1 MMKKARTE
9 LLAGLVIFILTCSI
23 FILSHNRQI
32 ADSKYS
38 MLVSESLLHHGTF
51 ALDRYGF
58 EDFGKQNA
66 GGWGGIYQLELA
78 NGHVYYYLPPG
89 SSMLSVPWV
98 AVMNA
103 FGISAANADGAY
115 NLRGERIIQASL
127 AAILMAAFASLVF
140 FASRLLLPLSWSAL
154 IAFSVALGTQVLST
168 ASRGLWS
175 DTWGILLVGFV
186 AYILLAHACG
196 RRQIRP
202 MFLATLVAWSYF
214 VRPTN
219 SLAVVAVTGYIFFFC
234 RPLFIRYLAVGI
246 AWLIAFIAYSW
257 FHFGHALPSYFLAS
271 RLDFHLFW
279 IALAGN
285 LISPSRGLLIFVP
298 VIIFVIYLLVSYAP
312 ELPSRRLAILALAVI
327 VAHLVAVSGY
337 AHWWAGHCFGPRF
350 TAGLVPWFALL
361 GILAIRARLAWVE
374 QHEPHGHS
382 LRWNAEI
389 VFGAVLLLISVGINA
404 RGAMNGATA
413 AWNQK
418 PVNVDHHPAR
428 AWEWRQPQ
436 FVAKADE
443 NNGRQP

>member
-1 MMKKARTE
+1 MKTKLRTE
-9 LLAGLVIFILTCSI
+9 LLAGLAIFILTCSI

-58 EDFGKQNA
+58 EDFGKQNSN
-66 GGWGGIYQLELA
+66 GWGGIYQLELA
-78 NGHVYYYLPPG
+78 NGHVYYLFPPG
-89 SSMLSVPWV
+89 SSILSVPWV
-98 AVMNA
+98 AMMNA
-103 FGISAANADGAY
+103 FGISAATAGGAY

-140 FASRLLLPLSWSAL
+140 LTSRLLLPLWWSVL

-186 AYILLAHACG
+186 VYILLAHERG
-196 RRQIRP
+196 QHRLRP
-202 MFLATLVAWSYF
+202 MLLATLVAWSYLI
-214 VRPTN
+214 RPTN
-219 SLAVVAVTGYIFFFC
+219 SLAVVAVTGYIFFYC
-234 RPLFIRYLAVGI
+234 RPMFVRYITAGLG
-246 AWLIAFIAYSW
+246 WLVAFIAYSW
-257 FHFGHALPSYFLAS
+257 FHFGHVLPTYFLAS

-298 VIIFVIYLLVSYAP
+298 VIIFVIYLLVRYAR
-312 ELPSRRLAILALAVI
+312 ELPSRRLAILSLAII
-327 VAHLVAVSGY
+327 VAHLIAISGY
-337 AHWWAGHCFGPRF
+337 SHWWAGHCFGPRF

-361 GILAIRARLAWVE
+361 GILAIRARLAWRE
-374 QHEPHGHS
+374 QHEPQGRS
-382 LRWNAEI
+382 LRWKAEI
-389 VFGAVLLLISVGINA
+389 AFGALLLVISVGINA

-413 AWNQK
+413 VWNQQ
-418 PVNVDHHPAR
+418 PFNVDEHPER
-428 AWEWRQPQ
+428 VWDWRHPQ
-436 FVAKADE
+436 FLATRRD
-443 NNGRQP
+443 

>member
-1 MMKKARTE
+1 MKTKSKTE
-9 LLAGLVIFILTCSI
+9 LLAGLAIFILTCSI

-89 SSMLSVPWV
+89 SSILSLPWV
-98 AVMNA
+98 AGMNA
-103 FGISAANADGAY
+103 FGISASHADGAY

-127 AAILMAAFASLVF
+127 AAILMAAFAGLVF
-140 FASRLLLPLSWSAL
+140 FTSRLLLPLGWSAL
-154 IAFSVALGTQVLST
+154 IALSVALGTQVLST

-186 AYILLAHACG
+186 VYMVLAHEGG
-196 RRQIRP
+196 RRQLRP
-202 MFLATLVAWSYF
+202 MLLATLLAWSYF

-219 SLAVVAVTGYIFFFC
+219 SLAVVAVTVYIFFFC
-234 RPLFIRYLAVGI
+234 RHLFIRYMVVGL
-246 AWLIAFIAYSW
+246 AWLIGFIAYSW

-271 RLDFHLFW
+271 RLDFHSFW

-285 LISPSRGLLIFVP
+285 LISPSRGVLIFVP
-298 VIIFVIYLLVSYAP
+298 VIIFVIYLLVRYEP
-312 ELPSRRLAILALAVI
+312 ELPSRRLAIISLAII
-327 VAHLVAVSGY
+327 VAHLIVVSGY
-337 AHWWAGHCFGPRF
+337 PHWWAGHCFGPRF
-350 TAGLVPWFALL
+350 TTGLVPWFALL
-361 GILAIRARLAWVE
+361 GILAIRARLAWRE
-374 QHEPHGHS
+374 QHEAQRRS

-389 VFGAVLLLISVGINA
+389 AFGAALLLISLGINA

-413 AWNQK
+413 VWNQK
-418 PVNVDHHPAR
+418 PVNVDEHPER
-428 AWEWRQPQ
+428 VWDWKDPQ
-436 FVAKADE
+436 FLATRRD
-443 NNGRQP
+443 

>member
-1 MMKKARTE
+1 MKIKAKTD

-89 SSMLSVPWV
+89 SSILSLPWV

-103 FGISAANADGAY
+103 FGISASNADGAY

-127 AAILMAAFASLVF
+127 AAILMAAFACAVF
-140 FASRLLLPLSWSAL
+140 FTSRLLLPLGWSAL

-186 AYILLAHACG
+186 VYMLLAHEGG
-196 RRQIRP
+196 RHQIRP
-202 MFLATLVAWSYF
+202 MLLATLLAWSYF

-219 SLAVVAVTGYIFFFC
+219 SLAVVAVTVYIFVSC
-234 RPLFIRYLAVGI
+234 RPSFIRYMVVGL

-285 LISPSRGLLIFVP
+285 LISPSRGVLISVL
-298 VIIFVIYLLVSYAP
+298 VIIFVIFLLVRYAP
-312 ELPSRRLAILALAVI
+312 ELPSRRLAIISLAII
-327 VAHLVAVSGY
+327 VAHL
-337 AHWWAGHCFGPRF
+337 
-350 TAGLVPWFALL
+350 
-361 GILAIRARLAWVE
+361 
-374 QHEPHGHS
+374 
-382 LRWNAEI
+382 I
-389 VFGAVLLLISVGINA
+389 VV
-404 RGAMNGATA
+404 
-413 AWNQK
+413 
-418 PVNVDHHPAR
+418 
-428 AWEWRQPQ
+428 
-436 FVAKADE
+436 
-443 NNGRQP
+443 

>member
-1 MMKKARTE
+1 MKMKARTE
-9 LLAGLVIFILTCSI
+9 LLAGLAIFILTCLI

-38 MLVSESLLHHGTF
+38 MLVSESLLHRGTF
-51 ALDRYGF
+51 ALDRYRF

-89 SSMLSVPWV
+89 SSILSIPWV

-103 FGISAANADGAY
+103 FGISASNHDGAY
-115 NLRGERIIQASL
+115 NLRGERIIQANL
-127 AAILMAAFASLVF
+127 AAILMAAFACAVF
-140 FASRLLLPLSWSAL
+140 FTSRLLLPLGWSAL

-186 AYILLAHACG
+186 VYILLRHECG
-196 RRQIRP
+196 RRQLRP
-202 MFLATLVAWSYF
+202 MLLATLLAWSYI

-219 SLAVVAVTGYIFFFC
+219 SLAVVAVTVYIFFFC
-234 RPLFIRYLAVGI
+234 RPLFIRYIAAGIVWLVG
-246 AWLIAFIAYSW
+246 FIAYSW

-298 VIIFVIYLLVSYAP
+298 VIIFVIYLLVRYAH
-312 ELPSRRLAILALAVI
+312 ELPARRLAIISLAII
-327 VAHLVAVSGY
+327 VAHLIVVSGY

-361 GILAIRARLAWVE
+361 GILAIRARLAWRE
-374 QHEPHGHS
+374 QHESNRRS

-389 VFGAVLLLISVGINA
+389 VFGAALLLISVGINA

-413 AWNQK
+413 VWNQK
-418 PVNVDHHPAR
+418 PVNVDEHPER
-428 AWEWRQPQ
+428 VWDWKDPQ
-436 FVAKADE
+436 FLATRRD
-443 NNGRQP
+443 

>member
-1 MMKKARTE
+1 MKMKAKTD
-9 LLAGLVIFILTCSI
+9 LFAGLVIFILTCSI

-51 ALDRYGF
+51 TLDRYRF

-66 GGWGGIYQLELA
+66 GGWGGIYQLEPVD
-78 NGHVYYYLPPG
+78 GHIYYYLPPG
-89 SSMLSVPWV
+89 SSILSIPWV

-103 FGISAANADGAY
+103 LGVSASTSDGAH

-127 AAILMAAFASLVF
+127 AAILMAAFVCLVF
-140 FASRLLLPLSWSAL
+140 FTSRLLLPLSWSAL

-186 AYILLAHACG
+186 VYLLLAQECG
-196 RRQIRP
+196 RHGIRP
-202 MFLATLVAWSYF
+202 MLLATLLAWSYF

-219 SLAVVAVTGYIFFFC
+219 SLAVVAVTAYIFFFC
-234 RPLFIRYLAVGI
+234 RPLPIRYLVVGL

-257 FHFGHALPSYFLAS
+257 FHFGHALPSYFLAR

-279 IALAGN
+279 IAFAGN

-298 VIIFVIYLLVSYAP
+298 VIIFVIYLLVRYAP
-312 ELPSRRLAILALAVI
+312 ELPS
-327 VAHLVAVSGY
+327 
-337 AHWWAGHCFGPRF
+337 P
-350 TAGLVPWFALL
+350 
-361 GILAIRARLAWVE
+361 RLAWRE
-374 QHEPHGHS
+374 QHESNRRS

-389 VFGAVLLLISVGINA
+389 VFGAALLLISVGINA

-413 AWNQK
+413 VWNQK
-418 PVNVDHHPAR
+418 PVNVDEHPER
-428 AWEWRQPQ
+428 VWDWKHPQ
-436 FVAKADE
+436 FLATRRD
-443 NNGRQP
+443 

>member
-1 MMKKARTE
+1 MKTKPRTE

-51 ALDRYGF
+51 TLDRYRF

-66 GGWGGIYQLELA
+66 GGWGGIYQLEPVD
-78 NGHVYYYLPPG
+78 GHIYYYLPPG
-89 SSMLSVPWV
+89 SSFLSIPWV

-103 FGISAANADGAY
+103 LGVSASTSDGAY

-140 FASRLLLPLSWSAL
+140 FTSRLLLPLSWSAL

-186 AYILLAHACG
+186 VYILLAHACG

-202 MFLATLVAWSYF
+202 MLLATLVAWSYF

-219 SLAVVAVTGYIFFFC
+219 SLAVVAVTSYIFFYC
-234 RPLFIRYLAVGI
+234 RPLFIRYIVAGLSWLA
-246 AWLIAFIAYSW
+246 AFVAYSW

-271 RLDFHLFW
+271 RLDFHSFW

-285 LISPSRGLLIFVP
+285 LVSPSRGLLIFVP
-298 VIIFVIYLLVSYAP
+298 VIIFVIYLLVRYGR
-312 ELPSRRLAILALAVI
+312 ELPSRLLVIFSLAII
-327 VAHLVAVSGY
+327 VAHL
-337 AHWWAGHCFGPRF
+337 
-350 TAGLVPWFALL
+350 
-361 GILAIRARLAWVE
+361 
-374 QHEPHGHS
+374 
-382 LRWNAEI
+382 I
-389 VFGAVLLLISVGINA
+389 V
-404 RGAMNGATA
+404 
-413 AWNQK
+413 
-418 PVNVDHHPAR
+418 
-428 AWEWRQPQ
+428 
-436 FVAKADE
+436 
-443 NNGRQP
+443 

>member
-1 MMKKARTE
+1 MKTKPKTD
-9 LLAGLVIFILTCSI
+9 LLAGLAIFIITCSI

-51 ALDRYGF
+51 TLDRYGF
-58 EDFGKQNA
+58 DDFGKQNS

-78 NGHVYYYLPPG
+78 KGHVYYSLPPG
-89 SSMLSVPWV
+89 SSILSVPWV

-103 FGISAANADGAY
+103 CGVSASTADGAY

-127 AAILMAAFASLVF
+127 AAILMSAFACLVF
-140 FASRLLLPLSWSAL
+140 LASRLLLPLGWSAL

-175 DTWGILLVGFV
+175 DTWGILLIGFV
-186 AYILLAHACG
+186 VYLVLAHECG
-196 RRQIRP
+196 RRRLRP
-202 MFLATLVAWSYF
+202 MLLATLLAWSYF

-219 SLAVVAVTGYIFFFC
+219 SLAVVAVTAYILLFY
-234 RPLFIRYLAVGI
+234 RPLFIRYIVVGM
-246 AWLIAFIAYSW
+246 AWLVAFIAYSW

-271 RLDFHLFW
+271 RLDFHSFW
-279 IALAGN
+279 IALAAN
-285 LISPSRGLLIFVP
+285 LISPSRGLVIFVP
-298 VIIFVIYLLVSYAP
+298 VIIFVIYLLVRYAP
-312 ELPSRRLAILALAVI
+312 ELSSRRLAILSLAII
-327 VAHLVAVSGY
+327 VAHLIVVSGFPQ
-337 AHWWAGHCFGPRF
+337 WWAGHCFGPRF

-361 GILAIRARLAWVE
+361 GILAIRARLAWRE
-374 QHEPHGHS
+374 QHEPQRRS

-389 VFGAVLLLISVGINA
+389 AFGALLLVISVGINA

-418 PVNVDHHPAR
+418 PANVDEHPER
-428 AWEWRQPQ
+428 VWDWKHPQ
-436 FVAKADE
+436 FLATRRD
-443 NNGRQP
+443 